1 MHGNGGILNH
11 FVGNIVKVALGR
23 FDHAFD
29 NSFDSRV
36 AQDLIGVGC
45 LIDLS
50 FAKTGFIYYFAGV
63 IKPEWDGSD
72 RQVTV
77 DM

>member
-1 MHGNGGILNH
+1 MHGNGGIHNH

-29 NSFDSRV
+29 NAFDSRV

-45 LIDLS
+45 LIEMSSAES
-50 FAKTGFIYYFAGV
+50 FFN
-63 IKPEWDGSD
+63 DSRRCD
-72 RQVTV
+72 RAREGLE
-77 DM
+77 